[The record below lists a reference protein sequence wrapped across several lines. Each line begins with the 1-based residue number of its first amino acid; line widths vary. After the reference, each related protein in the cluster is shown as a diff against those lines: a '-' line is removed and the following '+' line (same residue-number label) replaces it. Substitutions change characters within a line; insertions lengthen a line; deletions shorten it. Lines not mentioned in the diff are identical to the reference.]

1 MNKTVVVAIGGN
13 AITQSGQKG
22 TVEEQFENVRNCC
35 DPIIDLA
42 ADGYN
47 VVLTHGNGPQV
58 GCLLLQNEAAKDIVP
73 VNPMDVLGAQTQGSL
88 GYIITQTLLNRMKER
103 GIAKP
108 VATVVTQVVVDKND
122 PKFANPSKPVG
133 PFYSKEEAEILEK
146 TKHYIMVEDSGR
158 GYRRVV
164 PSPMPLEIIEKESV
178 MALADKG
185 FIVLTV
191 GGGGIPVIKEDGMLK
206 GVEAVIDKDQASAM
220 TALEIK
226 ADALLILTGVEQV
239 AINFGKP
246 DMQNLS
252 TLSVADAKKYMAEG
266 QFPAGSMGPKIE
278 AVCRFVENGGKEA
291 IITSIERLKD
301 ALDGKTGTR
310 ITL

>member
-1 MNKTVVVAIGGN
+1 
-13 AITQSGQKG
+13 
-22 TVEEQFENVRNCC
+22 
-35 DPIIDLA
+35 
-42 ADGYN
+42 
-47 VVLTHGNGPQV
+47 
-58 GCLLLQNEAAKDIVP
+58 
-73 VNPMDVLGAQTQGSL
+73 
-88 GYIITQTLLNRMKER
+88 
-103 GIAKP
+103 
-108 VATVVTQVVVDKND
+108 
-122 PKFANPSKPVG
+122 
-133 PFYSKEEAEILEK
+133 
-146 TKHYIMVEDSGR
+146 
-158 GYRRVV
+158 
-164 PSPMPLEIIEKESV
+164 
-178 MALADKG
+178 
-185 FIVLTV
+185 
-191 GGGGIPVIKEDGMLK
+191 
-206 GVEAVIDKDQASAM
+206 M